1 MRPVVDATDS
11 RYSGSMPS
19 MQESVVGKTKGA
31 EMIPRPRLY
40 LRCNGTL
47 YLVQTSVQDGLRTVR
62 LCDQMGV
69 TKYTL
74 QEGGM
79 CTCGR
84 DYSFINGTDISVRCE
99 HAKVLKQAGV
109 L

>member
-1 MRPVVDATDS
+1 MDATDS

-19 MQESVVGKTKGA
+19 MQESVVGKTQGA

-74 QEGGM
+74 QSGK
-79 CTCGR
+79 CSCGSR
-84 DYSFINGTDISVRCE
+84 IYVRYVGWQECSHLE
-99 HAKVLKQAGV
+99 VCKKAGV